1 MSPSTTANPY
11 ALQVSISS
19 AKDEERTEAERK
31 RREIRGKFVLPEK
44 FETDGSWRCFRKR
57 PHSSQVNKLHLR
69 KLQYTFILKI

>member
-31 RREIRGKFVLPEK
+31 RREIRDKFLSFQRSLKQMDPGGVLER
-44 FETDGSWRCFRKR
+44 DR
-57 PHSSQVNKLHLR
+57 
-69 KLQYTFILKI
+69 ILPR